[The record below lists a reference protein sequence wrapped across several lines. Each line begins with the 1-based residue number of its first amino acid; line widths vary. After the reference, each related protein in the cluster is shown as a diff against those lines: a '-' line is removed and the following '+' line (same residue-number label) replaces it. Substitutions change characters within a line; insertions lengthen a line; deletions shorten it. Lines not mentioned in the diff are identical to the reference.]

1 MKVAIVVLNYNSSA
15 DCKKCI
21 SFLKNQKG
29 VDIEIIVVDN
39 CSQENERKFVGR
51 LCDEQGC
58 TFIANHENRGYSAG
72 NNIGLR
78 YASEKGYEYA
88 LIANPDMEFPQED
101 YLQKMVET
109 MENDARIGVCS
120 SDIVDV
126 DGKHQNPLHF
136 NTYWDDFFGV
146 LNSKKYNTEKD
157 NKWKESRV
165 CDIVHGCCLMLRIE
179 FLKKV
184 GFMDENTFLYCEERI
199 LSELVRRSGY
209 IMYYTSCTT
218 AFHHHI
224 KSEKGNVV
232 RNLRM
237 LLESRKY
244 YYKQYTNYG
253 MLARTALMLCMRIQF
268 MITGNLTKLKRKCW

>member
-101 YLQKMVET
+101 YLKKMVEI
-109 MENDARIGVCS
+109 MENDVRIGVCA
-120 SDIVDV
+120 SDIVDI
-126 DGKHQNPLHF
+126 DNKHQNPLHV
-136 NTYWDDFFGV
+136 NTYWDDFFGF
-146 LNSKKYNTEKD
+146 LRTNKYKND
-157 NKWKESRV
+157 NDTHWRESRK
-165 CDIVHGCCLMLRIE
+165 CDIVHGCCLMLRTS
-179 FLKKV
+179 FLKEI
-184 GFMDENTFLYCEERI
+184 GFLDEHTFLYCEERI
-199 LSELVRRSGY
+199 LGKL
-209 IMYYTSCTT
+209 IKKTKFNMYYMAETT
-218 AFHHHI
+218 AVHHHV
-224 KSEKGNVV
+224 KSEKGNVRV
-232 RNLRM
+232 NFGR

-244 YYKQYTNYG
+244 YYQQYTNYG
-253 MLARTALMLCMRIQF
+253 VIARGILAASWSIQF
-268 MITGNLTKLKRKCW
+268 FLIAKFLKFKRHAN